1 MKGLDI
7 QISWRWQRPQE
18 SGVSRDLI
26 KYGGLIV
33 KYGRSI
39 QEDFCGMKLKSVS
52 GIRRSSTSHCV
63 FFYLNFIKIIFNY
76 PLMKH
81 RYISFVKSK
90 SLPIDQCRDISRFP
104 LAVCQLACGIIRSS
118 RQLQKTSTEKLV
130 ITVFFSSEHPDALN
144 HYPAILHSG
153 RKNVF
158 FENSLADCLFV
169 KRSD

>member
-33 KYGRSI
+33 KYDRSI

-63 FFYLNFIKIIFNY
+63 FFYLNFFKVIFNY

-81 RYISFVKSK
+81 RYISFVKLK
-90 SLPIDQCRDISRFP
+90 SLLIDQCRNIFRFP

-118 RQLQKTSTEKLV
+118 RQLLPSGTVRPKTSTEKLV
-130 ITVFFSSEHPDALN
+130 ITVFFFSFGAPRCITSLPGHTPF
-144 HYPAILHSG
+144 
-153 RKNVF
+153 RKEKYIF
-158 FENSLADCLFV
+158 
-169 KRSD
+169 